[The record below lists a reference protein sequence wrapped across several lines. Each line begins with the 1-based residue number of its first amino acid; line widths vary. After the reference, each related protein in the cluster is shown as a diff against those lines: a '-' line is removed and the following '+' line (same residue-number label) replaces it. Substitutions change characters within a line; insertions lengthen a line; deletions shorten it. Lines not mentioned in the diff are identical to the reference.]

1 MPFGTPTYFSKIRL
15 IFLDV
20 SFTIRIED
28 EFFSQTMVGG
38 ENLKDKFSMTAWL
51 MFKAS
56 GGNPYLI
63 QEEINETYK
72 THDQGREK

>member
-1 MPFGTPTYFSKIRL
+1 
-15 IFLDV
+15 
-20 SFTIRIED
+20 
-28 EFFSQTMVGG
+28 MVGG